1 MNARVT
7 LIPGRNGTKKL
18 LRQYGDRL
26 LRVRYRYDSATGRR
40 LKTVELLVEEVPWT
54 PARRRSSGRPRSGEA
69 PSKPDGQSHG
79 DSSR

>member
-1 MNARVT
+1 VSARVT

-40 LKTVELLVEEVPWT
+40 QKTVELLVEDVPWT
-54 PARRRSSGRPRSGEA
+54 PGRPKARRA
-69 PSKPDGQSHG
+69 PPGAE
-79 DSSR
+79 

>member
-18 LRQYGDRL
+18 LRLYGDRL

-40 LKTVELLVEEVPWT
+40 QTTVELLVEEVPWT
-54 PARRRSSGRPRSGEA
+54 PAGRRTRRDPPPA
-69 PSKPDGQSHG
+69 D
-79 DSSR
+79 